1 MGLGNSWSCQ
11 DKQIFKSTITKRIK
25 CEDMSHENKQRNRR
39 FSEQKQWNLLHVSL
53 LRMTSNLLTSAYWYL
68 SVLPLVNAQ
77 NLGFQ
82 PSAGGLLVFH
92 HQQRYRHHHFKQHQN
107 SKLGRIIW
115 AMYYESLTWI
125 DSLTKLPFWIFL
137 GNQYKILMRVT
148 TDNIRSI
155 VWFCETPI
163 GSMLFFGPG
172 LKKQNAGLQR
182 CKGCLNVVFVTADL
196 GKKLFEKKKSLIH
209 MFLLINN
216 SRCFC
221 LWFETNKRL
230 VDGPTRMLF
239 YGGALYFNMST
250 LFWAVWRA
258 MTGKNHSLFCILGM
272 LKEGKMAKI
281 QTNHHLI
288 DKLAA
293 KNQEENDNHNK
304 NSAKHPRDRLKLS
317 EGRSESSGKPSELD
331 IT

>member
-1 MGLGNSWSCQ
+1 
-11 DKQIFKSTITKRIK
+11 
-25 CEDMSHENKQRNRR
+25 MSHENKQRNRR
-39 FSEQKQWNLLHVSL
+39 CCEQKQWNLLHVSL

-92 HQQRYRHHHFKQHQN
+92 HQKRYRHHHFKQHQN

-115 AMYYESLTWI
+115 AMYYKSLPWI

-155 VWFCETPI
+155 VWFCETPT

-172 LKKQNAGLQR
+172 LKKNKTL
-182 CKGCLNVVFVTADL
+182 VFSAAKVAWML
-196 GKKLFEKKKSLIH
+196 FSLLLIWGKTVRKKKSLIH
-209 MFLLINN
+209 MFLLINH

-250 LFWAVWRA
+250 LFWAVWKA
-258 MTGKNHSLFCILGM
+258 MTGKNHSFFCILGM

-304 NSAKHPRDRLKLS
+304 NSAKHPRDRLKLCRGGQS
-317 EGRSESSGKPSELD
+317 HLGNHRNW
-331 IT
+331 T